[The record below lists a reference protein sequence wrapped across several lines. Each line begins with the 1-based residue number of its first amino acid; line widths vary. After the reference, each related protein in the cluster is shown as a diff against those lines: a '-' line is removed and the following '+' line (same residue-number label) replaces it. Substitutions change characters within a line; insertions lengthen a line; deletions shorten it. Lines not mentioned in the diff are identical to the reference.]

1 MTGETR
7 AELAPSQFEYVEIIL
22 LAAAVG
28 VLAALG
34 NFGFRALIHLFA
46 WLFMEQEG
54 GLLGVGRGFTRIL
67 LPLILM
73 SGGGLLLIL
82 NYFFPRDMLGYGF
95 PAFLENVNLGNA
107 QMRRRWIVL
116 KALGAAVSLGCGASV
131 GREGPIAQI
140 GGAIGSALAQFRRL
154 SADRA
159 KVLIAAGAGAGIA
172 ATFNAPMGGMM
183 FAQEIVLLG
192 ETELGNLTLV
202 LIATFS
208 SVAASRALI
217 GSGPLFSP
225 HHFLI
230 DNYWEVL
237 TYGVM
242 GVVLGAMAAGFV
254 RFFHATGRYI
264 RGLKLSQPIQL
275 LGGLALVGLIA
286 IPLPQNLADGYP
298 VIEEALGGRLGL
310 RLTVALMAAKFLT
323 SAISL
328 EAGAPGGIF
337 GPVFFIGA
345 MAGASF
351 RGLVEVIAPGF
362 TGPSG
367 SYALIGIG
375 GFLSGVSHAPL
386 TALLLLFEMTR
397 GDWTVVLPTM
407 IATVS
412 ALVVARL
419 IEPESIDTYSL
430 ARAGKSLEIGRDRL
444 LLTQLPVSSVIRR
457 DARTVPAGASLAE
470 VMRIASEVEQATLPV
485 IDHSGAL
492 AGLIRTHDLLQLVA
506 ASTDLGAL
514 VNAWDLSR
522 RNPPVLT
529 LDANLDQAAQTME
542 YEGLEELPV
551 TETAHGGKFL
561 GLVTR
566 HDIARAFNRVT
577 LSVSAVATR
586 ENNIFWASGYRVSR
600 VGIPDAALGKN
611 LRQLELRTRFGVSV
625 LAVQDGADPERG
637 FQPCPADRPFKADD
651 VIIAAGHPADL
662 RRFSSGLSFV
672 AESSKAG

>member
-1 MTGETR
+1 
-7 AELAPSQFEYVEIIL
+7 
-22 LAAAVG
+22 

-34 NFGFRALIHLFA
+34 NVAFRALIRGFS
-46 WLFMEQEG
+46 WLLLEQEG
-54 GLLGVGRGFTRIL
+54 GLLGVGHGFTRLL

-73 SGGGLLLIL
+73 SGGGLLLVL
-82 NYFFPRDMLGYGF
+82 NYFFPGDALGYGF

-107 QMRRRWIVL
+107 RLRRRWIVL
-116 KALGAAVSLGCGASV
+116 KALGAALSLGCGASV

-140 GGAIGSALAQFRRL
+140 GGAIASALAQMRRL
-154 SADRA
+154 SVDRA
-159 KVLIAAGAGAGIA
+159 KVLVAAGAGAGIA

-208 SVAASRALI
+208 SVVTSRALI
-217 GSGPLFSP
+217 GTAPLFAP
-225 HHFLI
+225 HHFFI
-230 DNYWEVL
+230 DNYWEVI

-242 GVVLGAMAAGFV
+242 GVVLGAMAAGYV
-254 RFFHATGRYI
+254 RFFHATGRFI
-264 RGLKLSQPIQL
+264 RSLKLSQPVQL
-275 LGGLALVGLIA
+275 LGGLAIVGLIA
-286 IPLPQNLADGYP
+286 IPIPQNLADGYP
-298 VIEEALGGRLGL
+298 VIEQALGGSLGL
-310 RLTVALMAAKFLT
+310 HLTAALMAAKFLT

-328 EAGAPGGIF
+328 EAGAPGGVF
-337 GPVFFIGA
+337 GPIFFIGS
-345 MAGASF
+345 MAGATF
-351 RGLVEVIAPGF
+351 RGVVRIIVPELA
-362 TGPSG
+362 GPAG

-397 GDWTVVLPTM
+397 GDWTVVLPAM

-444 LLTQLPVSSVIRR
+444 TLTQLPVSSVIRR
-457 DARTVPAGASLAE
+457 DARTVLSGASLAE
-470 VMRIASEVEQATLPV
+470 VMRVASEAEQATIPV
-485 IDHSGAL
+485 IDQSGGL
-492 AGLIRTHDLLQLVA
+492 AGLIRSRDLLQLA
-506 ASTDLGAL
+506 AGGAEVSAL
-514 VNAWDLSR
+514 VNAWDLSL

-529 LDANLDQAAQTME
+529 LAANLDQAAQTME

-551 TETAHGGKFL
+551 VENNHGGKFL

-600 VGIPDAALGKN
+600 IGIPGGALGKN
-611 LRQLELRTRFGVSV
+611 LRQLDLRSRFGVSV
-625 LAVQDGADPERG
+625 LAVQDGADPEGG
-637 FQPCPADRPFKADD
+637 FLPCPPDRPFKAGD

-662 RRFSSGLSFV
+662 RRFTNGI
-672 AESSKAG
+672 GRRD

>member
-1 MTGETR
+1 MTGAAR
-7 AELAPSQFEYVEIIL
+7 AELAPSQFEYIEMIL

-34 NFGFRALIHLFA
+34 NFGFRALIHGFSRLF
-46 WLFMEQEG
+46 LEREG
-54 GLLGVGRGFTRIL
+54 GLLQVGHGFTRIL

-73 SGGGLLLIL
+73 SGGGVLLIL
-82 NYFFPRDMLGYGF
+82 NYFYPRDVLGYGF

-107 QMRRRWIVL
+107 KMRRRWIVL
-116 KALGAAVSLGCGASV
+116 KALGPALSLGCGASV

-140 GGAIGSALAQFRRL
+140 GGAVGSTLAQMRRL

-202 LIATFS
+202 LVATFS

-217 GSGPLFSP
+217 GSAPLFSP
-225 HHFLI
+225 HPFLI

-237 TYGVM
+237 TYGLM
-242 GVVLGAMAAGFV
+242 GVVLGAMAAGYV
-254 RFFHATGRYI
+254 RFFHATGRFI
-264 RGLKLSQPIQL
+264 RSLKLGQPIQL

-286 IPLPQNLADGYP
+286 IPLAQNLADGYP
-298 VIEEALGGRLGL
+298 VIEQALGGSLGL
-310 RLTVALMAAKFLT
+310 RLTVPLMAAKFLT
-323 SAISL
+323 STISL
-328 EAGAPGGIF
+328 GAGAPGGVF

-351 RGLVEVIAPGF
+351 RGLVHVIAPGL

-375 GFLSGVSHAPL
+375 SFLSGVSHAPL
-386 TALLLLFEMTR
+386 TALLLLFEMSR
-397 GDWTVVLPTM
+397 GDWTVVLPAM
-407 IATVS
+407 IATVG
-412 ALVVARL
+412 ALVVARQ

-444 LLTQLPVSSVIRR
+444 LLTQLPVSSVIRS
-457 DARTVPAGASLAE
+457 DARTVAANASLAE
-470 VMRIASEVEQATLPV
+470 VMRAASEVEQATLPV
-485 IDHSGAL
+485 IDQSGGL
-492 AGLIRTHDLLQLVA
+492 VGLIRTHDLLQLVA
-506 ASTDLGAL
+506 GGADLGAL

-529 LDANLDQAAQTME
+529 LDANLDLAAQTME

-551 TETAHGGKFL
+551 TENGQRGKFL
-561 GLVTR
+561 GLVSR
-566 HDIARAFNRVT
+566 QDIARAFNRVT

-600 VGIPDAALGKN
+600 VGVPEAALGRN
-611 LRQLELRTRFGVSV
+611 LRELDLRTRFGVSV

-637 FQPCPADRPFKADD
+637 FQPCPPDRPFKADD

-662 RRFSSGLSFV
+662 RRFTSGLSYV
-672 AESSKAG
+672 PASSTAG